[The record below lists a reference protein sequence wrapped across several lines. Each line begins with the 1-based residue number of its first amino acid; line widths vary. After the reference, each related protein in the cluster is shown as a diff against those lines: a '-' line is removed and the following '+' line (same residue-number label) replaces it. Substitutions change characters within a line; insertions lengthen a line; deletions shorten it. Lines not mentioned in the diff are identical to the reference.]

1 MVKSSGETKEPQ
13 HVSCGLTAEM
23 VNSTCE
29 IEPHLDK
36 LEEHQ
41 SECEVVQY
49 KQETDKEV
57 SLNAAEQEVVF
68 DPVVIQG
75 NACEELESANVHEID
90 TALIDVF
97 PEVKQ
102 TNVTTTETEEHCTDI
117 KNEPHDCNDLEGPII
132 KFLGDLDEVEN
143 ETKTTSCPEPQTSQ
157 KDLSSP
163 NPSQSLHVDG
173 DDMQEKEETRINPKA
188 RDDHAEML
196 KDTMLEHIQETCFS
210 SEIQLQAIEEPESLE
225 PPAKKRLRKRMGMCG
240 LGDRKRKFPF
250 DGQHCRQGLTGKQ
263 MEEQAFK
270 GNEVVQHLYNTEFES
285 DGNTPM
291 YHEGTSGPAGKEE
304 DAEVLKAKENNGA
317 AVMDDDR
324 TTRES
329 EKENGYAL
337 RHNMSKWTALMKD
350 KVTTDESPKEN
361 TDVLKAGILE
371 EINGTIVMDDKGNAE
386 QVIFFNK
393 LNLLEQISTNT
404 VMEQTLPTPT
414 SGKNVQD
421 ELSASTAPND
431 HKMETATCEEEP
443 NLPVTEMTN
452 SGQDMVFNV
461 QHEVLSEKQNHL
473 GDDRVDE
480 GLYVIE
486 AEVAQEVNSSSICA
500 RVEVSECSAIV
511 NKEVQMAPSGLDERE
526 INIEEKHPPDMAA
539 IEKHDPNRPD
549 LSCST
554 VKALNPLFVDIMDT
568 LPFASTYETHNAKTH
583 GENEESTDHT
593 GGDAE
598 DIVDISEPLATPAG
612 QEIRMHVTCDTSVT
626 PTVAKQQVCNP
637 TLTSAASELPQEADL
652 SVPPFLYSMTD
663 SQIHKI
669 ALSMELEDQLDPE
682 DYDQQEDATELVR
695 GLIRELSSL
704 KHSCFLSHHMN
715 IQSYRD
721 GGTPRDGTLAPWKT
735 SKGSKSSPLC
745 PSPY

>member
-13 HVSCGLTAEM
+13 RVSCGLTAEM
-23 VNSTCE
+23 VNSTRE
-29 IEPHLDK
+29 TEPHLDK

-41 SECEVVQY
+41 PECEAVQY
-49 KQETDKEV
+49 KEDTDKEV

-68 DPVVIQG
+68 GPVVIQG
-75 NACEELESANVHEID
+75 NACDELESANFHKID
-90 TALIDVF
+90 TALIVVF

-117 KNEPHDCNDLEGPII
+117 KNEPHDWNDLEGPII
-132 KFLGDLDEVEN
+132 KFLGDLEEVEN

-163 NPSQSLHVDG
+163 NTSQSLHVDR

-188 RDDHAEML
+188 RDDHAEMF

-210 SEIQLQAIEEPESLE
+210 SEIQLQATEEPESLE

-250 DGQHCRQGLTGKQ
+250 DGQHCRQGLAGKQ

-291 YHEGTSGPAGKEE
+291 YHERTSGTACKEE

-337 RHNMSKWTALMKD
+337 RHNMSKCTALMND
-350 KVTTDESPKEN
+350 KETQDESPKEN
-361 TDVLKAGILE
+361 TDVLKTGILE
-371 EINGTIVMDDKGNAE
+371 EIQGNIVMDDKGTAE
-386 QVIFFNK
+386 QVNFFNK
-393 LNLLEQISTNT
+393 LNLLEEISTNT
-404 VMEQTLPTPT
+404 WMEQTLPSPT

-443 NLPVTEMTN
+443 NLPATEMTN
-452 SGQDMVFNV
+452 SGQDMVFNM

-473 GDDRVDE
+473 GDDKVDE
-480 GLYVIE
+480 DLYVIAAE
-486 AEVAQEVNSSSICA
+486 VEVAQEVSSSSICA
-500 RVEVSECSAIV
+500 RVEVSEGCTIV
-511 NKEVQMAPSGLDERE
+511 NKEVKMVPSGLEECEMD
-526 INIEEKHPPDMAA
+526 IKEKHPPDLAA

-549 LSCST
+549 LGL
-554 VKALNPLFVDIMDT
+554 KPLFVDIMDT
-568 LPFASTYETHNAKTH
+568 LQFASTYETHNAKTR

-598 DIVDISEPLATPAG
+598 DAKDISEPLAPPAG
-612 QEIRMHVTCDTSVT
+612 QEIRMHCFLDQVTCDTSVT

-652 SVPPFLYSMTD
+652 SVPPFLYFMTV

-669 ALSMELEDQLDPE
+669 ALSMELEDQLNPE

-704 KHSCFLSHHMN
+704 NRTVMVAHREMELLRRGK
-715 IQSYRD
+715 
-721 GGTPRDGTLAPWKT
+721 PPKAPNRR
-735 SKGSKSSPLC
+735 LC
-745 PSPY
+745 ALPHTEK

>member
-1 MVKSSGETKEPQ
+1 
-13 HVSCGLTAEM
+13 M

-29 IEPHLDK
+29 TEPHLDK

-41 SECEVVQY
+41 PECEAVQY
-49 KQETDKEV
+49 QEETDKEV

-68 DPVVIQG
+68 GPVVIQG
-75 NACEELESANVHEID
+75 NACDELESANFHEID
-90 TALIDVF
+90 TSVIVVF

-143 ETKTTSCPEPQTSQ
+143 ELKTTSCPEPQTSQ
-157 KDLSSP
+157 KGLSSP

-173 DDMQEKEETRINPKA
+173 DDMQEKEETRINPKS

-210 SEIQLQAIEEPESLE
+210 SEIQLQDTEDPEILE

-240 LGDRKRKFPF
+240 LRDRKRKFPF

-291 YHEGTSGPAGKEE
+291 YHEGTSGTACKKE
-304 DAEVLKAKENNGA
+304 DAEVLKAKENNGS

-324 TTRES
+324 ITIES

-337 RHNMSKWTALMKD
+337 RHNMSKCTALMNS
-350 KVTTDESPKEN
+350 KVTTDEFPKEN
-361 TDVLKAGILE
+361 TDVLKTGILE
-371 EINGTIVMDDKGNAE
+371 EICGTIVTDDKGTAV

-393 LNLLEQISTNT
+393 LNLLEEISKNT
-404 VMEQTLPTPT
+404 GMEQTLPSPT

-421 ELSASTAPND
+421 ELSASTAPSD
-431 HKMETATCEEEP
+431 HQMETATCEEEP
-443 NLPVTEMTN
+443 NLPATEMTN
-452 SGQDMVFNV
+452 SGQDMVFNM

-473 GDDRVDE
+473 GDDKVDE

-486 AEVAQEVNSSSICA
+486 EEVEVAQEVSSSSICA
-500 RVEVSECSAIV
+500 RVEVSEGSAID
-511 NKEVQMAPSGLDERE
+511 NKEVQMVPSGLQECE
-526 INIEEKHPPDMAA
+526 IDIKEKHPPDLAA

-549 LSCST
+549 LSWST
-554 VKALNPLFVDIMDT
+554 VKGSNPLFVDIMDT
-568 LPFASTYETHNAKTH
+568 LPFASTYETHNPKN
-583 GENEESTDHT
+583 NEESTDHT

-598 DIVDISEPLATPAG
+598 DANYISEPLAPPAG
-612 QEIRMHVTCDTSVT
+612 QEIRMHV
-626 PTVAKQQVCNP
+626 
-637 TLTSAASELPQEADL
+637 SEGNW
-652 SVPPFLYSMTD
+652 T
-663 SQIHKI
+663 
-669 ALSMELEDQLDPE
+669 
-682 DYDQQEDATELVR
+682 
-695 GLIRELSSL
+695 
-704 KHSCFLSHHMN
+704 
-715 IQSYRD
+715 
-721 GGTPRDGTLAPWKT
+721 
-735 SKGSKSSPLC
+735 
-745 PSPY
+745 